1 MLRFTTDQLQTFVT
15 AIEYGT
21 FDAAADVLGVSA
33 SAVSQRIKAMEQAA
47 GRVLVRR
54 TNPISPTESGENI
67 LRIARQSEFLQAEL
81 ERELGTSSKGQ
92 SVAVAVNA
100 DSLATW
106 FLQAVAQLAQEDKI
120 FCDVRREG
128 EYHSSALL
136 RSGEV
141 VAALTSNPESIPG
154 CSVEKLADVGY
165 RVVASRSFVEHYF
178 PSYPQVTAQQL
189 AQAPVL
195 EFDRKDVGLTSARQ
209 LILDRFQVEGE
220 WTAPPAIY
228 LPSSPDYARAVLAG
242 IAWGILPEAQCLE
255 ALESGELVELT
266 DRPVEV
272 PLYWQHWNIDSPV
285 LRRLGERVRS
295 AIGQVA

>member
-15 AIEYGT
+15 VIEYGT

-128 EYHSSALL
+128 ECHSSALL

-266 DRPVEV
+266 ERPVEV